1 MTNPISKFTKQM
13 RHKLHEV
20 EQRLDALRVATEHQ
34 AEQAGKSI
42 RKHVESL
49 EDEAHKAKGKLTQAN
64 SDMAAW
70 VEDTKESVADWKAKL
85 DTRMLKARADRA
97 EHYAEA
103 AMVVA
108 LSGVDNAEKAMLTA
122 SVARHDAEVPHKA

>member
-1 MTNPISKFTKQM
+1 MTSPISKFTKRM

-20 EQRLDALRVATEHQ
+20 EQRLDALKVATEKQ

-42 RKHVESL
+42 HQHVASL
-49 EDEAHKAKGKLTQAN
+49 EDEAHRAKGKLTQAN
-64 SDMAAW
+64 ADMAAW
-70 VEDTKESVADWKAKL
+70 VEDTKETVAGWKAKL
-85 DTRMLKARADRA
+85 DSTMLKARADRA

-103 AMVVA
+103 AMIVA

-122 SVARHDAEVPHKA
+122 SVARHEAEVPHTA